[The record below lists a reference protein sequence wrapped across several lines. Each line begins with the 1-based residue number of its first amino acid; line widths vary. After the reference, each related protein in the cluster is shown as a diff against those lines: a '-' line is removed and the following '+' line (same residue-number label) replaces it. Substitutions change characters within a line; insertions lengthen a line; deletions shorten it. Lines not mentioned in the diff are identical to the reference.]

1 MDDHGSW
8 PLVGRI
14 YTGIEL
20 ALWSGLIA
28 GLIVFAFFIV
38 PGIPAAQ
45 QRSAAARAVAF
56 EHECDFYC
64 SKWGMPAGTRRHE
77 RCMSDLKR
85 FSRAIARRIE
95 EEDWF

>member
-1 MDDHGSW
+1 MNDQKIW

-14 YTGIEL
+14 YDGIEL
-20 ALWSGLIA
+20 ALWASLISGL
-28 GLIVFAFFIV
+28 VFFAFFIA

-45 QRSAAARAVAF
+45 QHSAAARAAAI

-77 RCMSDLKR
+77 LCMSDLKQ
-85 FSRAIARRIE
+85 FSRAVVKRLA
-95 EEDWF
+95 EDHPF